1 MLSRMLS
8 LGVCAA
14 SICLGLASHADASER
29 SGIVHRASCAVVRYY
44 VAKYS
49 ASAAEM
55 WARSHG
61 ATEAEIE
68 SARHCLKSPPAETAQ
83 TARWIAQ

>member
-1 MLSRMLS
+1 MFSRWVCVAA
-8 LGVCAA
+8 VCASLVSQA
-14 SICLGLASHADASER
+14 EATER
-29 SGIVHRASCAVVRYY
+29 SGILHRASCAVVRYY

-49 ASAAEM
+49 ASTAEM

-68 SARHCLKSPPAETAQ
+68 AARHCLKSAPAETAQ
-83 TARWIAQ
+83 AARWSAQ

>member
-1 MLSRMLS
+1 MLVRGIGAVALTLS
-8 LGVCAA
+8 LSSSGA
-14 SICLGLASHADASER
+14 LAER
-29 SGIVHRASCAVVRYY
+29 SVMQRVSCAMVRVY

-61 ATEAEIE
+61 ATDAQIEA
-68 SARHCLKSPPAETAQ
+68 ARDCLKGTAEPAAQ
-83 TARWIAQ
+83 TARWFSR

>member
-1 MLSRMLS
+1 MVASQAN
-8 LGVCAA
+8 AA
-14 SICLGLASHADASER
+14 EH

-55 WARSHG
+55 WARGHG

-68 SARHCLKSPPAETAQ
+68 AARHCIRKEPAETVQA
-83 TARWIAQ
+83 ARWFGQ